1 MTGKSRFY
9 WRTEDLVVVG
19 LFAALAKAVSLA
31 IALVGGG
38 MNPFTL
44 FLKNGVA
51 TALLIVLVARVGR
64 FGVLTLNVLVTGM
77 VSLLMFGGM
86 ATLFVPSLAAALL
99 CDGIIA
105 LAGGYRSIRAVLAG
119 VAAFDFLSRAMALGL
134 SFLMS
139 RENMGM
145 VMMAAATVALGY
157 FGCLLVGLPF
167 GAKFVKELRHAG
179 IIREL

>member
-1 MTGKSRFY
+1 MNRFY
-9 WRTEDLVVVG
+9 WKTEDLVVVG

-31 IALVGGG
+31 VALVGGG

-44 FLKNGVA
+44 FLKNGIA

-86 ATLFVPSLAAALL
+86 ATLFVPGLLAALA

-105 LAGGYRSIRAVLAG
+105 LAGGYRSIRAVILG
-119 VAAFDFLSRAMALGL
+119 VMAFDFISRAMSLGL
-134 SFLMS
+134 SFLMA

-145 VMMAAATVALGY
+145 IMMAAATVFLGY
-157 FGCLLVGLPF
+157 LGCLAIGLPF

-179 IIREL
+179 IIREV

>member
-1 MTGKSRFY
+1 MKRDFY

-19 LFAALAKAVSLA
+19 LFAALSKAVSLA

-51 TALLIVLVARVGR
+51 TALLVVLVARVGR
-64 FGVLTLNVLVTGM
+64 FGVLTLQVLVTGM

-86 ATLFVPSLAAALL
+86 ATLFIPNLIAAFLCDCVIALL
-99 CDGIIA
+99 
-105 LAGGYRSIRAVLAG
+105 GGYRSIIAVLLG
-119 VAAFDFLSRAMALGL
+119 VAAFDFLGRAMSLGY

-139 RENMGM
+139 RENMGL
-145 VMMAAATVALGY
+145 VMMAAATVTLGY
-157 FGCLLVGLPF
+157 LGCLLVGLPF

-179 IIREL
+179 IIREV